1 MDFAVGH
8 GEFGIAR
15 FDCIGKDWTCK
26 KKTEGK
32 MESRLL
38 EDFQSP
44 VGRLNCKSKI
54 QK

>member
-26 KKTEGK
+26 KKLREKWNLGFLRISK
-32 MESRLL
+32 A
-38 EDFQSP
+38 QS
-44 VGRLNCKSKI
+44 GG
-54 QK
+54 